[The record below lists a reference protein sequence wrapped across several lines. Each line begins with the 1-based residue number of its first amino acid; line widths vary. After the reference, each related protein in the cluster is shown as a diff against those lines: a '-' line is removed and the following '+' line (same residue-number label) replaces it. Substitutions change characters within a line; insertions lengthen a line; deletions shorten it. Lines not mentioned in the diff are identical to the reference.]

1 MPWAP
6 ALTGGPQLLS
16 PDALPGVFQLGVG
29 VKELTNLDLARLH
42 VVDYKRSIWICHQCV
57 LDLWPRWFGDRDQR
71 PTFEGPLG
79 CQYRWWEDLFR
90 CISMEQH
97 GWVDHLDGPWNRW
110 SWRHCQR
117 RAVFRHRPY

>member
-1 MPWAP
+1 MLGRSQAPFTFWVPEVLDALGFCFCPINPVP

-29 VKELTNLDLARLH
+29 VTELTNLDLARLH

-79 CQYRWWEDLFR
+79 CQYRW
-90 CISMEQH
+90 
-97 GWVDHLDGPWNRW
+97 
-110 SWRHCQR
+110 
-117 RAVFRHRPY
+117 